1 MLKFLKSQIFKPSV
15 RELAE
20 REKAEAERSLLEA
33 QTQFDL
39 AYSAINFHENRI
51 DRLTRFLLTGK
62 IIEQDEKPEFNV
74 H

>member
-1 MLKFLKSQIFKPSV
+1 MLKFLKSQIFKPSI

-39 AYSAINFHENRI
+39 ACSAMMFHENRI
-51 DRLTRFLLTGK
+51 ERISKFLMTGNL
-62 IIEQDEKPEFNV
+62 IERDEQPEFNV

>member
-1 MLKFLKSQIFKPSV
+1 MFKFLKQQISKPSI

-39 AYSAINFHENRI
+39 ACSAMMFHENRI
-51 DRLTRFLLTGK
+51 ERISKFLMTGNL
-62 IIEQDEKPEFNV
+62 IERDERPEFNV